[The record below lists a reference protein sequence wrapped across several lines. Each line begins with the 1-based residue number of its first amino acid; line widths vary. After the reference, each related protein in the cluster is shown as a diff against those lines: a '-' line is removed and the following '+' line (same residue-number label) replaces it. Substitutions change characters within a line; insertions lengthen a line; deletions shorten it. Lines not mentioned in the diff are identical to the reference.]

1 MKVKCLLV
9 GLTLV
14 LLFGCNQGGKKKE
27 SDAVTVTNKQ
37 EDSNGPK
44 EGLEA
49 INNWASAVN
58 EKDVTKIEATY
69 APNAIKVIS
78 ADSIFEGAPQIAE
91 FYSKQ
96 EETITSVK
104 SLFKTEANKNLNI
117 FYELV
122 QMETKTSEK
131 FVQLIIWGLEGEE
144 KLREFEFTAKTDA
157 TALNFDK
164 EIAVRRALWMEL
176 CNDHNAENLV
186 THLYSRDAL
195 YFNHKP
201 LVKGTEN
208 LVKEYAYMNNSKYH
222 LTLAPLKIETVT
234 EYLIFEIGQCIGSY
248 QGKYILIWRKKP
260 DGVWRIF
267 FDSNV

>member
-1 MKVKCLLV
+1 MKVKSLLV

-14 LLFGCNQGGKKKE
+14 FLFGCKQEEKKKE

-44 EGLEA
+44 EGHEA

-78 ADSIFEGAPQIAE
+78 ADSILEGAPQIAE

-117 FYELV
+117 SYELV
-122 QMETKTSEK
+122 QTETSISEK
-131 FVQLIIWGLEGEE
+131 FIQLVIWRIEGVE
-144 KLREFEFTAKTDA
+144 KLREFEFTAKNDGA
-157 TALNFDK
+157 TPDFDK
-164 EIAVRRALWMEL
+164 EIAVRRALWTGSL
-176 CNDHNAENLV
+176 CNEHDAENLV
-186 THLYSRDAL
+186 TAS
-195 YFNHKP
+195 
-201 LVKGTEN
+201 V
-208 LVKEYAYMNNSKYH
+208 
-222 LTLAPLKIETVT
+222 
-234 EYLIFEIGQCIGSY
+234 
-248 QGKYILIWRKKP
+248 
-260 DGVWRIF
+260 
-267 FDSNV
+267 